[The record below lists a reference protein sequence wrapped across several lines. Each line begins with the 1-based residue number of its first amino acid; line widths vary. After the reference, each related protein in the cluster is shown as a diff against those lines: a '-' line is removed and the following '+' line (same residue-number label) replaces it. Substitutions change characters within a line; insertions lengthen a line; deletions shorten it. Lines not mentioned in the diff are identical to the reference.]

1 MHIIY
6 IHISI
11 PVSIHRQDICAQ
23 AHTCTHN
30 LFQACSSF
38 FLTLSPSLSH
48 EDSALS
54 CPSQHYIKSWLP
66 WRQDII
72 RFSFMGS
79 HILLSTH
86 LINAILFCI
95 FSFSKIPY
103 CYIPSKVLTWEISS
117 RTDWASCCLWTE
129 TWIQLQGVSIF
140 SQGNPISFL
149 FIVAS
154 YGVIILSPHNIIY
167 FKINLVSIKKD
178 KGLSLLPWNLPS
190 VQVAFCLH
198 LLREKNHGQLQ
209 GWLSVPLPVC

>member
-54 CPSQHYIKSWLP
+54 CPSQHYTKSWLP

-86 LINAILFCI
+86 LINAISFA
-95 FSFSKIPY
+95 FSHSAKSLIVTSLQKSWLGKSQVEQTEPLAACGQRRGFNCRESPFSPR
-103 CYIPSKVLTWEISS
+103 EIQS
-117 RTDWASCCLWTE
+117 
-129 TWIQLQGVSIF
+129 
-140 SQGNPISFL
+140 
-149 FIVAS
+149 
-154 YGVIILSPHNIIY
+154 H
-167 FKINLVSIKKD
+167 
-178 KGLSLLPWNLPS
+178 
-190 VQVAFCLH
+190 FCL
-198 LLREKNHGQLQ
+198 LC
-209 GWLSVPLPVC
+209 PLMV